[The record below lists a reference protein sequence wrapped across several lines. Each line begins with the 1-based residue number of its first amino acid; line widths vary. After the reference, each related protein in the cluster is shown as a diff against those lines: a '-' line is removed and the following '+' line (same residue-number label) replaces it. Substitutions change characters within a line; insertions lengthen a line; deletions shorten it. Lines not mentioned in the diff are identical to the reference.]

1 MHTTKHRSPIDT
13 NNKTWAHR
21 CMNFDGL
28 ADGGENV
35 CSSIRHIH
43 AVYYHQGNVLLVG
56 RIYIYSVVY
65 LRRERC
71 RFEPFDI
78 SADSEIELHN
88 RRKLS
93 CTEAKG
99 RGGLVAPPPHFRRR
113 TCPIGDFGSGL
124 RVTASRPRS
133 GAEIHEICIT
143 CRKSR
148 VKTQVSFKMWVSFIV
163 AEKQNGIMHSDKIS
177 SAWVGCGPENNRRS
191 LPDRPP
197 T

>member
-99 RGGLVAPPPHFRRR
+99 RGGLVAPPPSFS
-113 TCPIGDFGSGL
+113 TTDLPDWGL
-124 RVTASRPRS
+124 RIRPQGDGITAEVRSRD
-133 GAEIHEICIT
+133 
-143 CRKSR
+143 SR
-148 VKTQVSFKMWVSFIV
+148 DLHHV
-163 AEKQNGIMHSDKIS
+163 
-177 SAWVGCGPENNRRS
+177 P
-191 LPDRPP
+191 
-197 T
+197 